1 MEAKRGTNLVERK
14 LAAVG
19 RHTMLLDGDN
29 LRQGLNADL
38 GFHVPLENVR
48 RVGETAR
55 LMADAGLIVMVALMS
70 PFGRI
75 AHARRRSCPMADS
88 SKRLSIRL
96 WKSAGGETSRTL
108 P

>member
-1 MEAKRGTNLVERK
+1 LVERK

-38 GFHVPLENVR
+38 GFDAAPRSENVR

-55 LMADAGLIVMVALMS
+55 LMADAG
-70 PFGRI
+70 
-75 AHARRRSCPMADS
+75 
-88 SKRLSIRL
+88 
-96 WKSAGGETSRTL
+96 
-108 P
+108 